1 MIYFSITLKFTN
13 LSLISYCQVQK
24 VDLPSYN
31 ENIDY
36 PYISYK
42 SIKYPKPGTPN
53 PTVELHVVDL
63 PGSDGRS
70 NDEGQNSY
78 LLLPPTIIRQR

>member
-1 MIYFSITLKFTN
+1 MFLYW
-13 LSLISYCQVQK
+13 QVEK
-24 VDLPSYN
+24 VSLPSYT
-31 ENIDY
+31 EHIDS
-36 PYISYK
+36 PYINYK

-63 PGSDGRS
+63 PGSDGRT

-78 LLLPPTIIRQR
+78 LLHPPTIIKQR